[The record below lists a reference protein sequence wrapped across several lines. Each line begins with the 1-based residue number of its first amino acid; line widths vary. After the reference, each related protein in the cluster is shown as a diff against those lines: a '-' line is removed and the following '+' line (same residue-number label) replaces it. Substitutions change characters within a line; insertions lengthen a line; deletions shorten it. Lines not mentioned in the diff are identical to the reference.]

1 MCIIIDANVGNE
13 FGPLTDDARCVYEW
27 LIAGGRV
34 ATGGRLKTELLRTK
48 FRNLYQ
54 PLLLAGRLL
63 EYANNE
69 VDRMEGELRQG
80 NTCTSDDA
88 HIIALARVSDS
99 RTLFSRDVDLH
110 ADFCG
115 RMLLRPRG
123 RVYQN
128 RSHQHLLRTARKCRD
143 LQ

>member
-13 FGPLTDDARCVYEW
+13 FGPLTDDARCIYDW

-34 ATGGRLKTELLRTK
+34 ASGGRLKRELLKTK

-54 PLLLAGRLL
+54 PLVIAGRLV
-63 EYANNE
+63 EYE
-69 VDRMEGELRQG
+69 GSEIDRVEKKLTEA
-80 NTCTSDDA
+80 NTCASDDP
-88 HIIALARVSDS
+88 HIIALAKVSDA
-99 RTLFSRDVDLH
+99 RTLFSRDVNLH
-110 ADFCG
+110 ADFCA
-115 RMLLRPRG
+115 RTILAPRG

-143 LQ
+143 S

>member
-13 FGPLTDDARCVYEW
+13 FGPLTDDARCIYEW

-34 ATGGRLKTELLRTK
+34 AAGGRLKAELLRTK

-63 EYANNE
+63 EYANHD
-69 VDRMEGELRQG
+69 VDQVENDLRQAK
-80 NTCTSDDA
+80 TCTSDDP

-99 RTLFSRDVDLH
+99 RTLFSRDVNLH
-110 ADFCG
+110 TDFCD
-115 RMLLRPRG
+115 RMILKPRG

-128 RSHQHLLRTARKCRD
+128 RSHQHLLRTARKCKIS
-143 LQ
+143 Q